1 MTNVTPQIPKEQPPY
16 WQATGKMPYS
26 LTNDYLFR
34 ALLQKNNRV
43 LKHLI
48 CSLLH
53 LHPEEVSTVT
63 IENPIVLGQA
73 LDAKTFILD
82 IRVLLDNHTLINLE
96 MQIVN
101 YLNWPERSLSYL
113 CRNFDQLQS
122 GQDYQAAKPVIHIGF
137 LDFTLFPKHP
147 EFYATYKMMNVKNH
161 HIFTD
166 KFVLNVV
173 DLNQIEL
180 ATEEDRQW
188 QIDYWAALFKATTW
202 EEVKMLA
209 SQNPILEDAVATM
222 YEMSAEDAIREQ
234 CRAREDYYRTLNTLK
249 AHIDNRDK
257 LLEQH
262 IQLLERKN
270 LEIEQKEQLLG
281 QKDQEI
287 EQKEQLLGQKDQE
300 IEQKEQLLGQKDQE
314 IKRLLQEVEHLKKQ
328 SESGTTQ

>member
-1 MTNVTPQIPKEQPPY
+1 MTNVTPQIPKAQPPY

-53 LHPEEVSTVT
+53 LQLEEVSTVT

-137 LDFTLFPKHP
+137 LDFTLFPAHP
-147 EFYATYKMMNVKNH
+147 EFYAAYKMMNVKNH

-188 QIDYWAALFKATTW
+188 KIDYWAAFFKATTW

-262 IQLLERKN
+262 IQLLERK
-270 LEIEQKEQLLG
+270 
-281 QKDQEI
+281 DQEI
-287 EQKEQLLGQKDQE
+287 EQKEQLLGQKDLE
-300 IEQKEQLLGQKDQE
+300 IEQKERLLGQKDLE
-314 IKRLLQEVEHLKKQ
+314 ISRLLQEVEQLKKQ
-328 SESGTTQ
+328 SDSGTAQ

>member
-1 MTNVTPQIPKEQPPY
+1 MADITTKMPEVQPPY

-48 CSLLH
+48 CALLH
-53 LHPEEVSTVT
+53 LQPHEVDTVT
-63 IENPIVLGQA
+63 IENPIVLGEA
-73 LDAKTFILD
+73 LDTKTFILD
-82 IRVLLDNHTLINLE
+82 VRVMLNDHALINLE

-113 CRNFDQLQS
+113 CRNFDQLQR
-122 GQDYQAAKPVIHIGF
+122 GQDYLEARPVIHIGF
-137 LDFTLFPKHP
+137 LDFTLFPECP
-147 EFYATYKMMNVKNH
+147 EFYATYKLLNVKNH

-166 KFVLNVV
+166 KFVLSVV

-188 QIDYWAALFKATTW
+188 KIDYWAALFTATTW

-209 SQNPILEDAVATM
+209 EQNPIIEDAAVTM

-234 CRAREDYYRTLNTLK
+234 CWAREDYYRTMNTLK
-249 AHIDNRDK
+249 AHINNRDK

-262 IQLLERKN
+262 IQLLEQKDREVEQK
-270 LEIEQKEQLLG
+270 EQMIEQKE
-281 QKDQEI
+281 QEI
-287 EQKEQLLGQKDQE
+287 EQKEQE
-300 IEQKEQLLGQKDQE
+300 IEQKEQMIHQKNLE
-314 IKRLLQEVEHLKKQ
+314 IERLLQEVERLKKQ
-328 SESGTTQ
+328 AN